1 MSEDAPTAPAEVA
14 TPAAPGSIPRRPAMV
29 LVDVD
34 GTMVDSVPDLAW
46 SVDRMMEHLGHPTH
60 GEAAVRNWVGN
71 GVERLVKRALTGAL
85 DGEPDPALFDR
96 ALPVFLEVYQEN
108 TSKRSRLYPG
118 VREGLELLK
127 ARGYPL
133 GCVTNKA
140 GRFTEPLLELT
151 GLRRFFGVVVSGDTV
166 ERKKPHADPM
176 LFAARTLG
184 ATPCETLM
192 VGDSLND
199 VQSARAAGCPV
210 VVVPYGYR
218 EGLSLDD
225 LGADAVVASVEEAVR
240 SITMAS

>member
-1 MSEDAPTAPAEVA
+1 MTV
-14 TPAAPGSIPRRPAMV
+14 
-29 LVDVD
+29 
-34 GTMVDSVPDLAW
+34 
-46 SVDRMMEHLGHPTH
+46 
-60 GEAAVRNWVGN
+60 AAVLQR
-71 GVERLVKRALTGAL
+71 RYRA
-85 DGEPDPALFDR
+85 ALFDLDGTLVDTAQDLAAAANR
-96 ALPVFLEVYQEN
+96 MLADLGRPPLPEDGIRDYIGKGVVNLVNRCFEATGGGSDEERRHAMESFERHYIAGIAD
-108 TSKRSRLYPG
+108 RSRPYPG
-118 VREGLELLK
+118 VVGGLEALER
-127 ARGYPL
+127 AGIAM
-133 GCVTNKA
+133 GVVTNKA

-184 ATPCETLM
+184 AAPGETLM

-199 VQSARAAGCPV
+199 VQSARAAGCSV

-240 SITMAS
+240 SITMAA